1 MNPKRFFKYF
11 YLKFLR
17 LKGDPQ
23 SLAGGIAIGVFL
35 GIMPIMPFQTILV
48 VLATVVTR
56 TSTIAAVLSSFLVAN
71 PLTYVPQYYFST
83 MIGNALTP
91 YDLTWSRIK
100 EAMDLMSQDP
110 GFYKSLRIL
119 VELGYESVIVIVVG
133 GMILAIPF
141 TIASYYLSLPVFQ
154 KIKKR
159 REQKHL
165 LN

>member
-35 GIMPIMPFQTILV
+35 GITPIMPFQTIVV

-56 TSTIAAVLSSFLVAN
+56 TSTIAAILSSFMVAN

-83 MIGNALTP
+83 VIGNALTP

-100 EAMDLMSQDP
+100 EAMDLMSHDP

-133 GMILAIPF
+133 GMVLAIPF

>member
-35 GIMPIMPFQTILV
+35 GIVPIMPIQTILV
-48 VLATVVTR
+48 VLTTVVTR

-91 YDLTWSRIK
+91 YDLTWGRIK
-100 EAMDLMSQDP
+100 EAMDLMSHDP
-110 GFYKSLRIL
+110 GFYKSLMIL

-133 GMILAIPF
+133 GMVLAIPF
-141 TIASYYLSLPVFQ
+141 TIASYYISLPVFQ

>member
-35 GIMPIMPFQTILV
+35 GITPIMPFQTILV

-56 TSTIAAVLSSFLVAN
+56 TSTIAAILSSFLVAN

-110 GFYKSLRIL
+110 GFYKSLMIL

-133 GMILAIPF
+133 GMVLAIPF
-141 TIASYYLSLPVFQ
+141 TIASYYVSLPVFQ

-159 REQKHL
+159 RDQKHL

>member
-1 MNPKRFFKYF
+1 
-11 YLKFLR
+11 
-17 LKGDPQ
+17 
-23 SLAGGIAIGVFL
+23 
-35 GIMPIMPFQTILV
+35 
-48 VLATVVTR
+48 
-56 TSTIAAVLSSFLVAN
+56 
-71 PLTYVPQYYFST
+71 

>member
-1 MNPKRFFKYF
+1 M
-11 YLKFLR
+11 
-17 LKGDPQ
+17 
-23 SLAGGIAIGVFL
+23 AGGIAIGVFL
-35 GIMPIMPFQTILV
+35 GIAPIMPFQTILV

-56 TSTIAAVLSSFLVAN
+56 TSTIAAILSSFLVAN

-100 EAMDLMSQDP
+100 EAMELMSQDP
-110 GFYKSLRIL
+110 GFYKSLMIL

-133 GMILAIPF
+133 GMVLAIPF
-141 TIASYYLSLPVFQ
+141 TIASYYISLPVFQ

>member
-141 TIASYYLSLPVFQ
+141 TLASYYISLPVFQ